1 MNNKI
6 CIYAICKN
14 EKQFVEKWL
23 ESMSEAD
30 YIAVLDTGSTDGT
43 YELLQDFA
51 KNEYRGKLILDQKII
66 TPWRFDKARNES
78 LKLVPKD
85 TTIYFC
91 TDLDELL
98 DSGWSQPLK
107 ENWVDGFHERCGYKY
122 AWSHLEDDITPRRI
136 FYYDKIHSKD
146 WEWEYPVHETL
157 HYIGSNQTIK
167 DSFYYNTLN
176 LFDKIYLHHH
186 ADPYK
191 SRSNYLPLLELRVQE
206 APNDCSGKI
215 YLAHEYFYRGKYENS
230 IATLYNILNE
240 HSNISTSL
248 EKANY
253 YLFLGDNYKALED
266 FEESERMYLKAI
278 DEDPTYREP
287 YLNLAVIL
295 INKQSYTSAV
305 KVLKDALNKTYR
317 HYSWLERDTSW
328 SYELYDLLSLAS
340 YYRGDKKDALAYA
353 AKAAHECPNSDRLID
368 NVNIII
374 QNMDEKDFI

>member
-51 KNEYRGKLILDQKII
+51 KNEYKGKLILDQKII

-107 ENWVDGFHERCGYKY
+107 ENWVDGFHERCSYKY

-353 AKAAHECPNSDRLID
+353 AKAVHECPNSDRLID

>member
-107 ENWVDGFHERCGYKY
+107 ENWVDGFHERCSYKY

-317 HYSWLERDTSW
+317 HYSWLERDISW

-353 AKAAHECPNSDRLID
+353 AKAVHECPNSDRLID

>member
-1 MNNKI
+1 M
-6 CIYAICKN
+6 
-14 EKQFVEKWL
+14 
-23 ESMSEAD
+23 
-30 YIAVLDTGSTDGT
+30 
-43 YELLQDFA
+43 
-51 KNEYRGKLILDQKII
+51 
-66 TPWRFDKARNES
+66 
-78 LKLVPKD
+78 
-85 TTIYFC
+85 
-91 TDLDELL
+91 
-98 DSGWSQPLK
+98 
-107 ENWVDGFHERCGYKY
+107 
-122 AWSHLEDDITPRRI
+122 
-136 FYYDKIHSKD
+136 
-146 WEWEYPVHETL
+146 EYPVHETL

-167 DSFYYNTLN
+167 DSSYYNNLN
-176 LFDKIYLHHH
+176 LFDQIYLHHH
-186 ADPYK
+186 ADTYK
-191 SRSNYLPLLELRVQE
+191 SRANYLPLLELRVQE

-353 AKAAHECPNSDRLID
+353 AKAVHECPNSDRLID

>member
-107 ENWVDGFHERCGYKY
+107 ENWVDGFHERCSYKY

>member
-51 KNEYRGKLILDQKII
+51 NKEYKGRLILDQKVI
-66 TPWRFDKARNES
+66 TPWRFDTARNES
-78 LKLVPKD
+78 LKLVTKD
-85 TTIYFC
+85 TIIYFC
-91 TDLDELL
+91 TDLDELF
-98 DSGWSQPLK
+98 DSSWAQPLR
-107 ENWVDGFHERCGYKY
+107 ENWVDGFYERGVYKY
-122 AWSHLEDDITPRRI
+122 AWSYLEDGVTPRRI
-136 FYYDKIHSKD
+136 FYYNKIHSKD
-146 WEWEYPVHETL
+146 WGWEYSVHETL

-167 DSFYYNTLN
+167 DSSYYNNLN
-176 LFDKIYLHHH
+176 LFDQIYLHHH
-186 ADPYK
+186 ADTYK
-191 SRSNYLPLLELRVQE
+191 SRANYLPLLELRVQE

-295 INKQSYTSAV
+295 INKQSDTSAV

-353 AKAAHECPNSDRLID
+353 AKAVHECPNSDRLID

>member
-1 MNNKI
+1 
-6 CIYAICKN
+6 
-14 EKQFVEKWL
+14 
-23 ESMSEAD
+23 MS
-30 YIAVLDTGSTDGT
+30 
-43 YELLQDFA
+43 
-51 KNEYRGKLILDQKII
+51 
-66 TPWRFDKARNES
+66 
-78 LKLVPKD
+78 
-85 TTIYFC
+85 
-91 TDLDELL
+91 
-98 DSGWSQPLK
+98 
-107 ENWVDGFHERCGYKY
+107 
-122 AWSHLEDDITPRRI
+122 
-136 FYYDKIHSKD
+136 
-146 WEWEYPVHETL
+146 
-157 HYIGSNQTIK
+157 
-167 DSFYYNTLN
+167 
-176 LFDKIYLHHH
+176 
-186 ADPYK
+186 
-191 SRSNYLPLLELRVQE
+191 
-206 APNDCSGKI
+206 
-215 YLAHEYFYRGKYENS
+215 
-230 IATLYNILNE
+230 TLYNILNE

-353 AKAAHECPNSDRLID
+353 AKAVHECPNSDRLID

>member
-107 ENWVDGFHERCGYKY
+107 ENWVDGFHERCSYKY

-253 YLFLGDNYKALED
+253 YLFLGDNYKALGD

-353 AKAAHECPNSDRLID
+353 AKAVHECPNSDRLID